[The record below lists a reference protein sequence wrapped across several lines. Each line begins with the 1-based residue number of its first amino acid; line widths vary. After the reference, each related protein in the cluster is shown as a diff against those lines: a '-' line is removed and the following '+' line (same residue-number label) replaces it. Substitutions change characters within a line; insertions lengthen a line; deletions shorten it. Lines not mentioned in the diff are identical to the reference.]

1 MAETNSDHDD
11 SIDDIKEVRGNKVW
25 FEENEEKFIN
35 LLEEEVLKRNRSITT
50 LTKEA
55 WRNVQT
61 KLNESIGKKYT
72 TN

>member
-11 SIDDIKEVRGNKVW
+11 NIDDIKEVRGNKVW

-35 LLEEEVLKRNRSITT
+35 LLEEEVLKRNRSIAT